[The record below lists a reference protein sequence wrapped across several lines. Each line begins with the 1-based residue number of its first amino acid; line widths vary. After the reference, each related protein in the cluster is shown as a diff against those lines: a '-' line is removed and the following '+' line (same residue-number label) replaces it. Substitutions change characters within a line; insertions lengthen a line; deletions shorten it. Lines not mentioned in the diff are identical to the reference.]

1 MHHVTALFKTRRGTP
16 YNDLQGEPAP
26 PERGTIFRLQFYEGV
41 GISLVEV
48 YERVGKS
55 VSVWSVKRPKRA
67 NRRILWL

>member
-41 GISLVEV
+41 GISLIEV
-48 YERVGKS
+48 YEKGREICV
-55 VSVWSVKRPKRA
+55 
-67 NRRILWL
+67 ILICKKT